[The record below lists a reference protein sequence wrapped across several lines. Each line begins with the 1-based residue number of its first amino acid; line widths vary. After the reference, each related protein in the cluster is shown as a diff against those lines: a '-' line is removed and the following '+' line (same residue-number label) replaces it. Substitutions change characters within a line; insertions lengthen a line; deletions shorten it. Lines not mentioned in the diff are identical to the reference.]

1 MNIELKKIK
10 KNNYENVK
18 KILLDILS
26 FQIKQQVA
34 HIVNISGW
42 EEELIERALS
52 PESLSA
58 CLANKS
64 MLLEKLDEK
73 LKETKSIVF
82 KNGFMKHTFPV
93 KNLDKSPTH
102 AQK

>member
-1 MNIELKKIK
+1 MDINTDSLQIRQLIEHRIKKDK

-42 EEELIERALS
+42 EKELIERALS
-52 PESLSA
+52 PESLS
-58 CLANKS
+58 CLLYTSDAA
-64 MLLEKLDEK
+64 DE
-73 LKETKSIVF
+73 
-82 KNGFMKHTFPV
+82 
-93 KNLDKSPTH
+93 
-102 AQK
+102 